1 MKDRIERT
9 YQKKP
14 SHLLKRSMIGFV
26 VTTLFS
32 AIACSVLITH
42 YTSLNQ
48 NLSRQIEEYED
59 QIDYLEYQND
69 EMLLKNNQKNP

>member
-14 SHLLKRSMIGFV
+14 SHLLKCSMIGFV

-48 NLSRQIEEYED
+48 NLSRQIEKYED